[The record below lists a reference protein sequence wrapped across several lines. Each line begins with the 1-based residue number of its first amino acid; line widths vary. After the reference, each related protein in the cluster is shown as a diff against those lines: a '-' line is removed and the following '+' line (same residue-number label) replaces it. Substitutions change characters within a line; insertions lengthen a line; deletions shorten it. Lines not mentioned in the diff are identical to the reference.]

1 MQKIY
6 TFIVLMAGV
15 LLWTSC
21 NDEWKEEQYDHYI
34 GFRSPLNNK
43 GVTEIYVPYSR
54 KGADGVSNEG
64 RSSYQLPMIVSG
76 STINQQNFK
85 VQVAHDPDTLQT
97 LNVARY
103 QHRTDLFYVD
113 MGKEELGFVT
123 FPETVDFKA
132 GEDVSLLDL
141 SFDFRGIDMS
151 QKWVL
156 PLTVVDNP
164 SSDYKPHPRK
174 NYAKAI
180 LRIFPFNDFSGN
192 YSGTSLLN
200 FVKGDEGSGSI
211 VANEV
216 TGYVVDDNTVFFY
229 AGNINED
236 RTDRAN
242 YKVFAEFQGAETG
255 GIVNFYVEN
264 PELKFKNNKE
274 ASYRIIEEMDAIR
287 PYLKR
292 RYVIINNID
301 YEYTDYTSVPGSGID
316 YVVRGSLTLV
326 RTFNTQIPDE
336 DQAIEW

>member
-6 TFIVLMAGV
+6 TLIVLMAVV
-15 LLWTSC
+15 LLGTSC

-34 GFRSPLNNK
+34 AFRSPLNNK

-54 KGADGVSNEG
+54 KDAEGNSEEG
-64 RSSYQLPMIVSG
+64 RSNYQLPMIVSG
-76 STINQQNFK
+76 STLNQQNFTVK
-85 VQVAHDPDTLQT
+85 VAHDADTLQT

-103 QHRTDLFYVD
+103 QHRTDLFYQD
-113 MGKEELGFVT
+113 MGKEELGFIN
-123 FPETVDFKA
+123 FPGTVDFRA
-132 GEDVSLLDL
+132 GEDVSQLDI

-156 PLTVVDNP
+156 PLAMVDDP
-164 SSDYKPHPRK
+164 SSGYKGHPRK

-180 LRIFPFNDFSGN
+180 LRIYPFNDFSGD
-192 YSGTSLLN
+192 YSGTALLN
-200 FVKGDEGSGSI
+200 FMKGDEGSGSI
-211 VANEV
+211 VANTV

-255 GIVNFYVEN
+255 GIVRFYVEN
-264 PELKFKNNKE
+264 SDLNFENMKE
-274 ASYRIIEEMDAIR
+274 ASYRIIEEMDAVR

-326 RTFNTQIPDE
+326 RTINTQIPDE